1 MAAGAT
7 VTAVRSQARGRVCVC
22 VCLIQLSDQANI
34 DCGPMQRTTLGGSF
48 QKNLW
53 GAAEGANLGNK

>member
-53 GAAEGANLGNK
+53 GAA